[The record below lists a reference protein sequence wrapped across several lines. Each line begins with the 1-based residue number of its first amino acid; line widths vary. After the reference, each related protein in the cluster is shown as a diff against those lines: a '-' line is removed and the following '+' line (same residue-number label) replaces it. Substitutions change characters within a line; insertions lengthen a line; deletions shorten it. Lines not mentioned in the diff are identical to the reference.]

1 MADVDF
7 EISINHNMKKN
18 DWGKITMNKKITIDK
33 NKIAEFCKKHHI
45 QRFSIFGSAL
55 RHDFNPE
62 SDIDVLVDFE
72 PGHVPSLF
80 KLFEM
85 EEELSKIFGERKVDI
100 RTPQDLSRYFR
111 DKVME
116 EAEVQYVQR

>member
-1 MADVDF
+1 
-7 EISINHNMKKN
+7 
-18 DWGKITMNKKITIDK
+18 MNKEIIIDK
-33 NKIAEFCKKHHI
+33 NKIAVFCKKHHI

-72 PGHVPSLF
+72 PGHVSSLF

-85 EEELSKIFGERKVDI
+85 EEELSKIFGEREVDT
-100 RTPQDLSRYFR
+100 RTPQDLSQNSYLFFQ
-111 DKVME
+111 
-116 EAEVQYVQR
+116 AELNP